1 MKVKNKTLLLLAS
14 MVWMIAGIN
23 IARIGFLSYQGYIS
37 IINIILSLIIFV
49 VFWLMIFQKL
59 VQKHTIRIKQYTT
72 EKQYFWN
79 FFDIKSFCIMAFMM
93 TFGILIRN
101 FHLMPQLFIAVFYTG
116 LGLALVFAGAS
127 FGHKYLNFQR

>member
-37 IINIILSLIIFV
+37 IINIILSLIIFI
-49 VFWLMIFQKL
+49 VFWSMIFQKL
-59 VQKHTIRIKQYTT
+59 VQKHNIRIKQYTT

-79 FFDIKSFCIMAFMM
+79 FFDKKF
-93 TFGILIRN
+93 
-101 FHLMPQLFIAVFYTG
+101 
-116 LGLALVFAGAS
+116 
-127 FGHKYLNFQR
+127 